1 MTADA
6 NFRGRLE
13 DARLVTGRGCYGDDL
28 NLPGQVF
35 AAFFRS
41 PVAHADIRDI
51 DVSSVFDYPGVID
64 VVTGDDI
71 RSLGYGPMPVPPQQ
85 NADGSTMFVP
95 EWPPLAQDRVRFVGE
110 AVALVLAET
119 AEQAQD
125 ALEGIMFEF
134 DELDPVTCAASEA
147 PVIWP
152 ECPGNVA
159 LNYRAGDHAGV
170 DAAFARAAH
179 VARAEVTSQRLVV
192 NAMETRAV
200 HAEWISDKGTFV
212 LHAGSQ
218 GAAALANE
226 VASIM
231 RLPASSVRV
240 VSRDVGGGFG
250 SKTHAYP
257 EYAALLEAARRVGR
271 PVKWTPTRS
280 EAFQSDSHGRDS
292 VIRGELALDADGRF
306 LAFRFC
312 SDVNIGA
319 YQTSFTTFTATRN
332 FFNSVAGVYTT
343 PVIACDIA
351 CHYSNT
357 NPTAPYR
364 GAGRPEANLILERL
378 VDQAAA
384 DLAIDRADLRRRNL
398 IPSSAMPYTAANGM
412 SYCSGEFETILD
424 RALLLSDYAGF
435 PVRRAEAAG
444 RGKLRGLGLACYL
457 EIAGV
462 IPVEDFRLDGDA
474 DGVVHIHSGL
484 QSNGQGHETVFRK
497 LVSQELDIDLDATR
511 LGPGDSEKV
520 PDGVGSFASR
530 SMTTGGAAA
539 LIACASLKTMAI
551 SEAAELLQAPLEALA
566 YDAGLVRH
574 AETGQSMTIGQIVAQ
589 GRTLSALG
597 RCNIPATFPN
607 GCHIAEV
614 EIDPETGV
622 VEVIAFIAVDDVGNR
637 INPTIVEGQLHGGI
651 AQGLGQFLLEHAR
664 YDGDSAQFLTGS
676 FMDYGIPRADN
687 FPIFVT
693 EHVDVPSPNNPLGT
707 KGVGEAGTS
716 GSLAA
721 AYNALVDALKPHGI
735 ARFDL
740 PATPPRVWDALQAR

>member
-13 DARLVTGRGCYGDDL
+13 DGRLVTGRGRYGDDL
-28 NLPGQVF
+28 SLPGEVF

-41 PVAHADIRDI
+41 PVAHADITNVDI
-51 DVSSVFDYPGVID
+51 SAVFDYPGVID
-64 VVTGDDI
+64 VVTGDDL
-71 RSLGYGPMPVPPQQ
+71 RSLGYGAMPVPPQQ
-85 NADGSTMFVP
+85 NADGSAMFVP

-134 DELDPVTCAASEA
+134 EERDPVTGVADGSADIWSE
-147 PVIWP
+147 
-152 ECPGNVA
+152 CRGNVA
-159 LNYRAGDHAGV
+159 LHYRAGDHDEV
-170 DAAFARAAH
+170 DSAFARAAH
-179 VARAEVTSQRLVV
+179 VARADVASQRLVV

-200 HAEWISDKGTFV
+200 HAEWMSEKGTFV
-212 LHAGSQ
+212 LYAGSQ

-226 VASIM
+226 VAAIM

-250 SKTHAYP
+250 SKTHGYP
-257 EYAALLEAARRVGR
+257 EYAALLEAARRVRR

-280 EAFQSDSHGRDS
+280 EAFQADSHGRDS

-306 LAFRFC
+306 LAFRFG
-312 SDVNIGA
+312 SEVNIGA

-343 PVIACDIA
+343 PVIACDIT
-351 CHYSNT
+351 CHYSTT

-364 GAGRPEANLILERL
+364 GAGRPEANLILERV

-384 DLAIDRADLRRRNL
+384 DLGIDRAELRRLNL
-398 IPSSAMPYTAANGM
+398 IPSAAMPYTAANGM
-412 SYCSGEFETILD
+412 VYCSGEFETILD
-424 RALLLSDYAGF
+424 RALVLADYSGF
-435 PVRRAEAAG
+435 ARRKAEAEDRG
-444 RGKLRGLGLACYL
+444 RLRGLGLACYL

-462 IPVEDFRLDGDA
+462 IPVEDFRLDVDA
-474 DGVVHIHSGL
+474 EGLVQIHSGL
-484 QSNGQGHETVFRK
+484 QSNGQGHETVFRN
-497 LVSQELDIDLDATR
+497 LVARELDIDIAATR

-520 PDGVGSFASR
+520 PEGVGSFASR

-539 LIACASLKTMAI
+539 LLACESLKKVAI
-551 SEAAELLQAPLEALA
+551 SQAGELLQAPAETLI
-566 YDAGLVRH
+566 YDSGQIRH
-574 AETGQSMTIGQIVAQ
+574 TGTGQSMTLGEIVTQ
-589 GRTLSALG
+589 GRSLSALG
-597 RCNIPATFPN
+597 RCSIPATFPN

-614 EIDPETGV
+614 EIDPQTGV
-622 VEVIAFIAVDDVGNR
+622 VEIIAFVAVDDVGNR

-664 YDGDSAQFLTGS
+664 YDGDTAQFLTGS
-676 FMDYGIPRADN
+676 FMDYGIPRADDL
-687 FPIFVT
+687 PAFVT
-693 EHVDVPSPNNPLGT
+693 EHIDVPSPNNPLGT

-721 AYNALVDALKPHGI
+721 AYNALIDALTPYGI